1 MEPNHCATE
10 TQRFVLDF
18 QHTSDIHFIYED
30 NDVADYNEPCI
41 DLLRCRHCHRIV
53 KSGFADIHLSLVQQ
67 CNVICFSAAVHILWP
82 FPENRKMRNLGVQF
96 A

>member
-30 NDVADYNEPCI
+30 NDVAEYNEPCI

-53 KSGFADIHLSLVQQ
+53 KSGFADIHLSLV
-67 CNVICFSAAVHILWP
+67 
-82 FPENRKMRNLGVQF
+82 
-96 A
+96 